1 MKEFFNGAF
10 TLNGLK
16 VRYQDLSEVA
26 YSLVKEGD
34 PYEQEIGD
42 FLLDWVSDREE
53 IRMQTSGSTGSPR
66 EILMPKNAMVHSALA
81 TGEYLGL
88 DEGTRALLCLPA
100 RSIAGKMM
108 LVRALVLGWKLEL
121 KPPDSNPLEGLLEPV
136 DFAAMVPLQ
145 LEASLDKPDK
155 ISTILVGGAPLS
167 RALLARIPAEGISIY
182 ESYGMTE
189 TASHI
194 ALRKLCRV
202 SEGEAPE
209 TVLPPFRALPWVEI
223 STDDRGCLSIQT
235 SYLPENPLV
244 TNDLVALETDET
256 FRWLGRIDNVVNSGG
271 VKLIPERLES
281 KLSPLISQPFFLTGM
296 PDETLGEK
304 LVLLVEGPKED
315 SLLQKIRESSDLGR
329 YEVPRGVYFLEKFS
343 RTPTGKINRP
353 QTLKTLQ
360 TESNP

>member
-10 TLNGLK
+10 TLNGVK

-42 FLLDWVSDREE
+42 FLLDWVSEREE
-53 IRMQTSGSTGSPR
+53 VRMQTSGSTGAPR
-66 EILMPKNAMVHSALA
+66 TIHMPKNAMVHSALA

-88 DEGTRALLCLPA
+88 DEGTKALLCLPA

-136 DFAAMVPLQ
+136 DFAAMVPMQ
-145 LEASLDKPDK
+145 LEASLDKLDR

-167 RALLARIPAEGISIY
+167 KGLLARIPEDGASIY

-202 SEGEAPE
+202 PAGKAPE

-223 STDDRGCLSIQT
+223 GTDKRGCLSIRT

-244 TNDLVALETDET
+244 TNDLVSLESNET
-256 FRWLGRIDNVVNSGG
+256 FRWLGRIDHVVNSGG
-271 VKLIPERLES
+271 VKLIPEQLES
-281 KLSPLISQPFFLTGM
+281 KLSTLISQPFFLAGM

-304 LVLLVEGPKED
+304 LVLLVEGPGEE
-315 SLLQKIRESSDLGR
+315 SLLEKIREAKVVDR
-329 YEVPRGVYFLEKFS
+329 YEVPREVHFLKKFVH
-343 RTPTGKINRP
+343 TPTGKIDRP
-353 QTLKTLQ
+353 QTLKILE
-360 TESNP
+360 TESQ